1 MSAENLATWKATTK
15 PPCSSPGPGF
25 HPWSSLVFHGMHT
38 KREVAPPEATCLL
51 MVCKGRG
58 AELLPMCAVGMGL
71 LHKPLHPAGTGAGLR
86 PLPHSEFA
94 PWRDWQ
100 DSSCLTW
107 DRCSLVLPHST
118 LQEVTSEFGLVLSSA
133 CREPSLLLP
142 SWWPYLH
149 QAG

>member
-71 LHKPLHPAGTGAGLR
+71 LHKPLHPAGQGLGFVHCPTVNLHPEEIGRTLLAWPGTGAAWSFPTPPCRTWLVSFGWCWALLAGNPAFCFLHGGLIYTK
-86 PLPHSEFA
+86 
-94 PWRDWQ
+94 Q
-100 DSSCLTW
+100 
-107 DRCSLVLPHST
+107 V
-118 LQEVTSEFGLVLSSA
+118 
-133 CREPSLLLP
+133 
-142 SWWPYLH
+142 
-149 QAG
+149 